1 MAEYIVLFRLP
12 LSPGSEIIKLLQQDG
27 WRSVS
32 DVVYFRSV
40 NLDRDEVVSQ
50 IKNACRESRGLAGH
64 RNTAFTVIPV
74 KPGTINA
81 IDPSASGHLNAL
93 KNVRV

>member
-1 MAEYIVLFRLP
+1 VAEYIVLFRLP
-12 LSPGSEIIKLLQQDG
+12 LNPGSEIIRLLQQDG

-40 NLDRDEVVSQ
+40 DLEREEVVSQ
-50 IKNACRESRGLAGH
+50 IKNACRESRGLAGY

-81 IDPSASGHLNAL
+81 IDPSSSGRLNQL
-93 KNVRV
+93 KNVRA